1 MRVDELIWDDWN
13 EQHIAEHGVTADEVE
28 EACQTKP
35 IQARRT
41 RDDKYAV
48 FGTTC
53 GGRHLTVILAPRG
66 KNSYYV
72 VTARD
77 MDARERATFKKAGK

>member
-13 EQHIAEHGVTADEVE
+13 EQHIAEHNVTPDEVE

-48 FGTTC
+48 FGTTDS
-53 GGRHLTVILAPRG
+53 GRYLTVILSSRG
-66 KNSYYV
+66 RNSYYV

-77 MDARERATFKKAGK
+77 MDVRERATYRKAGK

>member
-13 EQHIAEHGVTADEVE
+13 EQHIAGHSVTADEVE

-35 IQARRT
+35 LQARRV

-48 FGTTC
+48 LGITHS
-53 GGRHLTVILAPRG
+53 GRYLIVILAPRG
-66 KNSYYV
+66 RNSYYV

-77 MDARERATFKKAGK
+77 MDARERATFRKAGK